1 MSDLEEQV
9 IAQVEKKLFIGGT
22 WKDAASG
29 ATFGVEDPSTREEL
43 CRVADANDVD
53 GLAALATAHWT
64 QPSWAQVAPRE
75 RGEILRRSHE
85 LLMERQEE
93 LGTLMTLEM
102 GKPLAEASFATAPNG
117 EARFLL
123 LKQPVG
129 PSLFITPW
137 NFPLAMGT
145 RKIGPAIAAGCT
157 MILKPAQQTPL
168 SALALAGILNE
179 AGLPEG
185 VL

>member
-64 QPSWAQVAPRE
+64 QPSWAQLAPRE

-93 LGTLMTLEM
+93 LGTLMTFEM
-102 GKPLAEASFATAPNG
+102 GRPLAEAKG
-117 EARFLL
+117 GDRLRRCVL
-123 LKQPVG
+123 
-129 PSLFITPW
+129 
-137 NFPLAMGT
+137 PLVLRGSRSCRWQLRHRT
-145 RKIGPAIAAGCT
+145 QRRSECPAHEAAGRPVT
-157 MILKPAQQTPL
+157 VHPPL
-168 SALALAGILNE
+168 ELTD
-179 AGLPEG
+179 
-185 VL
+185 